1 MVVGRWGGQMRV
13 GRWWG
18 VEGGGGG
25 GDGVGR
31 WSGGGGQMAV
41 GR

>member
-13 GRWWG
+13 SRWWW
-18 VEGGGGG
+18 VEGGGG
-25 GDGVGR
+25 DRVER
-31 WSGGGGQMAV
+31 WGGGGGQMSV

>member
-13 GRWWG
+13 GRWWW
-18 VEGGGGG
+18 VEGGGG
-25 GDGVGR
+25 DRVGR
-31 WSGGGGQMAV
+31 GGGGGGQMAV

>member
-13 GRWWG
+13 GRWWW
-18 VEGGGGG
+18 VEGGGG
-25 GDGVGR
+25 DRVGR

>member
-13 GRWWG
+13 GRWWW
-18 VEGGGGG
+18 VEGGGGDRVGSG
-25 GDGVGR
+25 G
-31 WSGGGGQMAV
+31 GGGGQMAV